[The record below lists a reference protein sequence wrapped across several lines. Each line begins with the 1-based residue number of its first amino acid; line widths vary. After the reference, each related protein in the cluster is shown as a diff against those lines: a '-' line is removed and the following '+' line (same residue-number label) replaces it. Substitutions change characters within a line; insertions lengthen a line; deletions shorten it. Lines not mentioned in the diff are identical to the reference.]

1 MFLLL
6 AGMVV
11 LGPERLP
18 GVMRK
23 AGRVYGELRRMA
35 NGYEREFKD
44 TFAEPIREF
53 RSAAREIETEVRGF
67 GKVDT
72 APSPPMRP
80 ERAVAPTEAESAPT
94 EAEAASAPGQA
105 DSAPEPIETAA
116 EVATEAD
123 PSGDGGSP
131 AESEPR

>member
-1 MFLLL
+1 VFNISGTELVFLLL
-6 AGMVV
+6 AAMVV
-11 LGPERLP
+11 LGPDRLP

-53 RSAAREIETEVRGF
+53 RSAARDIEREVRNF
-67 GKVDT
+67 GKVDD

-80 ERAVAPTEAESAPT
+80 EKAVIPVQGPNETSPTDE
-94 EAEAASAPGQA
+94 PGVGA
-105 DSAPEPIETAA
+105 
-116 EVATEAD
+116 V
-123 PSGDGGSP
+123 SGDQGSTP
-131 AESEPR
+131 GEPGAVIDGEAGLR